1 MTFSLSGKKFLVILL
16 QQGLDMAKKLT
27 AAQKRKLFSYLVERD
42 GFSCLY
48 CKKEFK
54 NVREPIIEHL
64 NGDDTDGREDN
75 LTLSHQSCNIK
86 KAKND
91 KDYLNIAEEKLIEN
105 ESHLYVGESF
115 LEEKSKGEASTEIEI
130 SNKCYSITEKYL
142 TDNILNYGWIDYKET
157 LHSIV
162 YLCREQVKHGSDQQI
177 RSHIQALT
185 SPIAP
190 FDIVNDPKTK
200 KKIIKRRFTQ
210 TSSIA

>member
-27 AAQKRKLFSYLVERD
+27 AAQKRKLFLYLVERD

-54 NVREPIIEHL
+54 NGREPIIEHL

-75 LTLSHQSCNIK
+75 LALSHQSCNIK

-142 TDNILNYGWIDYKET
+142 TDNILNDGWIDYKET

-162 YLCREQVKHGSDQQI
+162 
-177 RSHIQALT
+177 
-185 SPIAP
+185 
-190 FDIVNDPKTK
+190 
-200 KKIIKRRFTQ
+200 
-210 TSSIA
+210 